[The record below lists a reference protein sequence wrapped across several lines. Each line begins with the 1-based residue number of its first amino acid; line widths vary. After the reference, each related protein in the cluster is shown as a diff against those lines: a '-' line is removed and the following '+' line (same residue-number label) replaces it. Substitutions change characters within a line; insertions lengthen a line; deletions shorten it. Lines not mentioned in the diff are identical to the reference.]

1 MKLARLLTAACATI
15 ALIGTTVACIE
26 AMDLNKMVS
35 KTDMAVR
42 GTITEVRSDRSFMD
56 GSDWPRIFTYLTI
69 EGEDL
74 YTGKPTTV
82 EMAFMGGTHNGV
94 TEVCSTMPAA
104 ADYRVGNKIVA
115 FSGKVEGWGEV
126 DRVLWAG
133 YGGIYR
139 EVSTQKGDV
148 VLGRGK
154 DFAIESNITINDLK
168 AGIAKA
174 VEAKQQEVK

>member
-1 MKLARLLTAACATI
+1 MKLARLFTAACAAI
-15 ALIGTTVACIE
+15 ALIGTTFACIE

-42 GTITEVRSDRSFMD
+42 GTITQVRSDRSFMD

-74 YTGKPTTV
+74 YTGKQTSV
-82 EMAFMGGTHNGV
+82 EMAFMGGTHEGV

-104 ADYRVGNKIVA
+104 ADYRIGNKVVA
-115 FSGKVEGWGEV
+115 FSSTTQGWGEV
-126 DRVLWAG
+126 ERVLYAG

-139 EVSTQKGDV
+139 EVSTKKGAV

-154 DFAIESNITINDLK
+154 DFAIESNTLIHDLK

-174 VEAKQQEVK
+174 IKAKTQEVK

>member
-1 MKLARLLTAACATI
+1 MKLARLLTAATATI
-15 ALIGTTVACIE
+15 ALVGTTLACIE

-42 GTITEVRSDRSFMD
+42 GTITEVRTERSFMD
-56 GSDWPRIFTYLTI
+56 NSDWPRIFTYLTI

-74 YTGKPTTV
+74 YTGKPTSV

-104 ADYRVGNKIVA
+104 ADYRVGNKVVA
-115 FSGKVEGWGEV
+115 FSGKVHGWGKVE
-126 DRVLWAG
+126 RVLWAG

-139 EVSTQKGDV
+139 EVDTRQGAV
-148 VLGRGK
+148 VLGRGE
-154 DFAIESNITINDLK
+154 DFAIESNITINELK

-174 VEAKQQEVK
+174 VEAKQEAKR